1 MFQTKFSYDEG
12 IIFRLLGDILC
23 DQVWFSCL
31 IFLIELLS
39 NLSNLFHHLLI
50 SVCMLVAIFVARKR
64 LWKPTLKS
72 ELKQSD
78 FNFKLTPVSME
89 IFCNF
94 LSYPIFFIDSQSIKL
109 VNYFI
114 LFIYFVGFKMLCVR
128 NDMFNLVL
136 FHFSLAEL

>member
-1 MFQTKFSYDEG
+1 
-12 IIFRLLGDILC
+12 
-23 DQVWFSCL
+23 
-31 IFLIELLS
+31 
-39 NLSNLFHHLLI
+39 
-50 SVCMLVAIFVARKR
+50 MLVAIFVARKR

-94 LSYPIFFIDSQSIKL
+94 LTYQIFFSFIDSQSIKL

-114 LFIYFVGFKMLCVR
+114 LLIYFVGFNMLCVR